1 MQDSVQAVGCGGAAV
16 RGTATHLFA
25 SWRLSCWQ
33 GGRNL
38 AAGRGDS
45 AALLCRTHL
54 ASQQQASFF
63 IWPLHTPQT
72 ISDEFSP

>member
-1 MQDSVQAVGCGGAAV
+1 MQDSVQAVGCGRAAV
-16 RGTATHLFA
+16 KRNRYSFVCLLEAFLLARG
-25 SWRLSCWQ
+25 
-33 GGRNL
+33 GNL
-38 AAGRGDS
+38 AAGHGDS